1 MQEPTP
7 VVTAIQDPRTSAS
20 CDGPAAFT
28 AVLPSVRIRA
38 TFGPNPVYSPVKSAY
53 KVSWP
58 IP

>member
-28 AVLPSVRIRA
+28 AAPTSVRIRA
-38 TFGPNPVYSPVKSAY
+38 AVG
-53 KVSWP
+53 
-58 IP
+58 